1 MALEVNQRVLRDLKV
16 TANVRHHPYLIVKDD
31 KEYLG
36 NFWSCM
42 ATYPDHEMR
51 HKKKVSLKALMMWLL
66 SLYDE
71 PNVNFQV
78 LIASTNRF
86 IKQIVKKKWI
96 KKKKVWSKFLRVIYC
111 LMDDIPALGEDGE
124 MESSP
129 GEVSGSFFNTLLE
142 SLCRHIVLFTT
153 SYPMQMVEELI
164 SCWNRSDE
172 PDAQMDFG
180 WLPYI
185 EVNMLLQQWSYLSN
199 YKTETKPSLQ
209 PKSLAQA
216 MGMEKIDTPTSSTY
230 ALGLPTIADA
240 SPSRECRSSDELDHQ
255 SLGSQY
261 LTVEHFSNLI
271 EYTMLYP
278 RQLCL
283 FEIGGSPVYISLA
296 SDKSDGGGARS
307 QETWNALWPAGYQ
320 TVCADFP
327 AGEHPMQVLMQA
339 ALEMIITEHRSTSNP
354 NEDHKTPQLL
364 SSTACRRTR
373 LPCDLVF
380 LKLTRFSAV

>member
-1 MALEVNQRVLRDLKV
+1 MALEVNQRVLRDLKM

-31 KEYLG
+31 KDYLG
-36 NFWSCM
+36 NFWSYM
-42 ATYPDHEMR
+42 AAYPDHEMR

-78 LIASTNRF
+78 LIAPTNRF

-96 KKKKVWSKFLRVIYC
+96 KKKVWSKFLRVIYC

-129 GEVSGSFFNTLLE
+129 GEVLGSFFNTLLE

-172 PDAQMDFG
+172 PDAQMDFE

-240 SPSRECRSSDELDHQ
+240 SPSREFRSSDELDHQ
-255 SLGSQY
+255 SLGS
-261 LTVEHFSNLI
+261 T
-271 EYTMLYP
+271 
-278 RQLCL
+278 
-283 FEIGGSPVYISLA
+283 
-296 SDKSDGGGARS
+296 S
-307 QETWNALWPAGYQ
+307 QW
-320 TVCADFP
+320 
-327 AGEHPMQVLMQA
+327 
-339 ALEMIITEHRSTSNP
+339 STSP
-354 NEDHKTPQLL
+354 IS
-364 SSTACRRTR
+364 SSTQCYTPGSCVYLKSAAHPSTSHLLQIRVTEVEPDPRRPGMHSGRLVTR
-373 LPCDLVF
+373 LSVPISQQANIRC
-380 LKLTRFSAV
+380 KS